1 MQVVKALVIGMGF
14 LILVGLAILV
24 YGLTNKFGSTSS
36 PASKSPTAGD
46 AAVPA
51 FGTIRASLPAGAT
64 VAGVQMQGGAV
75 MVHLTLPD
83 GGAQI
88 MVFRLSDGRQ
98 TGTIELQP
106 QR

>member
-1 MQVVKALVIGMGF
+1 MQAIKAVVIAMGF
-14 LILVGLAILV
+14 LILAGLAVLV
-24 YGLTNKFGSTSS
+24 YGLSNKFGTSTGGGDTAR
-36 PASKSPTAGD
+36 PA
-46 AAVPA
+46 AAAPA
-51 FGTIRASLPAGAT
+51 FGTIRAALPAGAE
-64 VAGVQMQGGAV
+64 VASVQMQDGTV

-83 GGAQI
+83 GGAQV

>member
-1 MQVVKALVIGMGF
+1 MQAIKALVIGMGI
-14 LILVGLAILV
+14 LILVGLGILA
-24 YGLTNKFGSTSS
+24 YGLTSKFGSTMSGGA
-36 PASKSPTAGD
+36 PAAPGND
-46 AAVPA
+46 A

-64 VAGVQMQGGAV
+64 VETVQVQDGAAV
-75 MVHLTLPD
+75 VHLSMPD
-83 GGAQI
+83 GGVQI

>member
-1 MQVVKALVIGMGF
+1 MQVVKAVVIGMGF
-14 LILVGLAILV
+14 LIFAGIAILI
-24 YGLTNKFGSTSS
+24 YGMSSKYGGSDGGAGKG
-36 PASKSPTAGD
+36 PA
-46 AAVPA
+46 A
-51 FGTIRASLPAGAT
+51 FGTIRASLPADAT
-64 VAGVQMQGGAV
+64 VAGVQMQDGTI